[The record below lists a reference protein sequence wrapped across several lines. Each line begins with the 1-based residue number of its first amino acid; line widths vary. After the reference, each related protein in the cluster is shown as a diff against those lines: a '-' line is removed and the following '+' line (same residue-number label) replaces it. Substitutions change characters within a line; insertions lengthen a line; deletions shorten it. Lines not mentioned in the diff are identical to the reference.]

1 MAVALTLALLL
12 STANTASA
20 ATLVRIAGSGS
31 TWSQNALDQWIA
43 NVAQYNMRI
52 DYAGNGSSTG
62 RQQFANAVVDF
73 AVSEIP
79 YGMQDGASTDYPP
92 RNRGYAYMPIVAG
105 GTAFM
110 YNLRIGNTQVT
121 NLRLSGEVIA
131 KIFTGGITRWNDPAI
146 AADNP
151 GLNLPATPIRP
162 VVRSDG
168 SGTTAQ
174 FTAWMLDQH
183 GDIYRD
189 FCARAN
195 RNPCTA
201 TSNYP
206 RPAGVN
212 FQASP
217 GSLGVAGYVSSPN
230 AVGSITYVEYSYAL
244 NADFPV
250 VKVLNK
256 AGYYVEPTADY
267 VAVALLEAD

>member
-1 MAVALTLALLL
+1 MRRPRSSPVCDRSRPRPHPRQRGSSTPMPPHEGSLRRRPRPGSATAPPVRRALAVALTLALLL

-146 AADNP
+146 AA
-151 GLNLPATPIRP
+151 
-162 VVRSDG
+162 
-168 SGTTAQ
+168 
-174 FTAWMLDQH
+174 
-183 GDIYRD
+183 
-189 FCARAN
+189 
-195 RNPCTA
+195 
-201 TSNYP
+201 
-206 RPAGVN
+206 
-212 FQASP
+212 
-217 GSLGVAGYVSSPN
+217 
-230 AVGSITYVEYSYAL
+230 
-244 NADFPV
+244 
-250 VKVLNK
+250 
-256 AGYYVEPTADY
+256 
-267 VAVALLEAD
+267 